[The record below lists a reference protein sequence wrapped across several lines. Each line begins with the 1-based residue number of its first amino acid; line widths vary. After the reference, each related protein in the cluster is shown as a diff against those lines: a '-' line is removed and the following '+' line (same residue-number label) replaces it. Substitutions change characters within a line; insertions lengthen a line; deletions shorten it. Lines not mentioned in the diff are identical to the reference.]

1 MISQRD
7 RGELARFYT
16 VTDPKKHQKG
26 YTVYKVT
33 ARIISRKNPEDVQE
47 ITVWKRYSDF
57 RKLHQNL
64 WQLHKNVCS
73 QSELFP
79 PFAKAKVFGRFD
91 DSVIEERRQCS
102 EDLLQFS
109 ANIPALYSSQGDRWR
124 ELLTLVPPLCPPSP
138 NPPFPDVCV
147 LIILAPWLALPL
159 CLLTAPFISI

>member
-1 MISQRD
+1 MISQREK
-7 RGELARFYT
+7 GELARFYT
-16 VTDPKKHQKG
+16 VTDPKKHKKG

-33 ARIISRKNPEDVQE
+33 ARVSIDKYDSDK
-47 ITVWKRYSDF
+47 ITVWKRYNDF

-109 ANIPALYSSQGDRWR
+109 ANIPALYNSQHIQ
-124 ELLTLVPPLCPPSP
+124 EFFKSQV
-138 NPPFPDVCV
+138 
-147 LIILAPWLALPL
+147 IILKSRWCLASLAAPPPGPPYIPLRSCEALM
-159 CLLTAPFISI
+159 CRRVS

>member
-16 VTDPKKHQKG
+16 VTDPKKHPKG
-26 YTVYKVT
+26 HTVYKVT

-64 WQLHKNVCS
+64 WQLHKSVCS

-91 DSVIEERRQCS
+91 DSVVEERRQCS

-109 ANIPALYSSQGDRWR
+109 ANIPALYSSQHIQDFFKGGAIRTSSSCSPR
-124 ELLTLVPPLCPPSP
+124 LPSLRPRRTPSP
-138 NPPFPDVCV
+138 
-147 LIILAPWLALPL
+147 APA
-159 CLLTAPFISI
+159 

>member
-64 WQLHKNVCS
+64 WQLHKNACG

-109 ANIPALYSSQGDRWR
+109 ANIPALYNSQHIQDFFKVFYGDRWR
-124 ELLTLVPPLCPPSP
+124 EVLTLLPPPAPPHPPLLSISP
-138 NPPFPDVCV
+138 
-147 LIILAPWLALPL
+147 LP
-159 CLLTAPFISI
+159 